1 MEKNRKK
8 VFEFLDQFGMDALVA
23 DGFDDAIVGVVLQDE
38 HPKVVYD
45 SYKCIDMLIAE
56 GMSKEEATEYFDY
69 NVSGSYVGEQ
79 TPIFI
84 YPISGI

>member
-45 SYKCIDMLIAE
+45 SYKCIDMLIEE
-56 GMSKEEATEYFDY
+56 GMSEEEATEYFDY
-69 NVSGSYVGEQ
+69 NVSGSYVGKQ

>member
-1 MEKNRKK
+1 MR
-8 VFEFLDQFGMDALVA
+8 VA

-45 SYKCIDMLIAE
+45 SYKCIDMLIEE
-56 GMSKEEATEYFDY
+56 GMSEEEATEYFDY

-79 TPIFI
+79 SPIFI
-84 YPISGI
+84 YQISGI